1 MVSCIYVTC
10 MVCSRCSGSGAPVA
24 GQCYIA
30 HIVAALQFQ
39 QPISSNQ
46 APPLTRPQALRD
58 EKDEVEADINR
69 LAAAAAKD
77 LGLVLDKTLKL
88 EWHKAA
94 NSRTRCLRIT
104 QKEEKVVRSKLHA
117 R

>member
-1 MVSCIYVTC
+1 MTLFCAC
-10 MVCSRCSGSGAPVA
+10 VA
-24 GQCYIA
+24 VRL
-30 HIVAALQFQ
+30 HVALARPCCVPLPAWVVLLQE
-39 QPISSNQ
+39 
-46 APPLTRPQALRD
+46 LRD
-58 EKDEVEADINR
+58 EKEEIEAEVAK
-69 LAAAAAKD
+69 LAASAAKD
-77 LGLVLDKTLKL
+77 LGLVLDKTIKL

>member
-1 MVSCIYVTC
+1 MLS
-10 MVCSRCSGSGAPVA
+10 
-24 GQCYIA
+24 QE
-30 HIVAALQFQ
+30 
-39 QPISSNQ
+39 
-46 APPLTRPQALRD
+46 LRD
-58 EKDEVEADINR
+58 EKEEIEAEISK
-69 LAAAAAKD
+69 LAASAAKD
-77 LGLVLDKTLKL
+77 LGLVLDKTIKL

>member
-1 MVSCIYVTC
+1 
-10 MVCSRCSGSGAPVA
+10 
-24 GQCYIA
+24 
-30 HIVAALQFQ
+30 
-39 QPISSNQ
+39 
-46 APPLTRPQALRD
+46 
-58 EKDEVEADINR
+58 VEADIAR
-69 LAAAAAKD
+69 LASAAARD

-94 NSRTRCLRIT
+94 NARSRCLRIT

>member
-1 MVSCIYVTC
+1 LLLCHAQLDT
-10 MVCSRCSGSGAPVA
+10 VCSSCDGSGAPLA
-24 GQCYIA
+24 GECCLGTYRGGFAFQETQSLPL
-30 HIVAALQFQ
+30 AL
-39 QPISSNQ
+39 
-46 APPLTRPQALRD
+46 PQALRD

-77 LGLVLDKTLKL
+77 LGLVLDKTIKL

>member
-1 MVSCIYVTC
+1 VRRRLCC
-10 MVCSRCSGSGAPVA
+10 CC
-24 GQCYIA
+24 CCC
-30 HIVAALQFQ
+30 L
-39 QPISSNQ
+39 
-46 APPLTRPQALRD
+46 QALRD
-58 EKDEVEADINR
+58 EKDAVDRQINK
-69 LAAAAAKD
+69 LASAAAKD
-77 LGLVLDKTLKL
+77 LGLVMDKTLKL